1 MDLNYLFYRQQI
13 ETTLAG
19 AARSPAARK
28 VHRELAEAY
37 GKKIGA
43 AATPSPDE
51 GAVAPNATMAV
62 AITARE
68 VDGQAS
74 K

>member
-13 ETTLAG
+13 ETSKAG

-28 VHRELAEAY
+28 VHRDFANEYAR
-37 GKKIGA
+37 KIGEA
-43 AATPSPDE
+43 AAREPHEEPVK
-51 GAVAPNATMAV
+51 ANPTMAV

-68 VDGQAS
+68 VES
-74 K
+74 